1 MSYSIH
7 DLRIDLLNF
16 KNLQKTSPLWIE
28 IELCTKLA
36 FRKLEPRL
44 KISSFD
50 SSDAFQIALEHLLKP
65 MSAENSVT
73 PLEHYLIH
81 EFDQRTKI
89 GQTFDLSEFRRILV
103 TTIKNALVGQQKP
116 GYVDNLVK
124 RATKILNSPPY
135 FRSGVKTQIRY
146 YLSEREFDPNQIPR
160 PAQIKR
166 AANLCSMIP
175 KILQTSESRLSP
187 VYSAENLQ
195 RTVEIALRE
204 ANGLTNEDLFNFFT
218 ILLTNWSPT
227 VIYIPDDN
235 SFAYTAGAPE
245 DDYATSDTRLSA
257 LPEKVAHDI
266 WTSLTENQRRLM
278 HAMTFHE
285 NGQLTDQKIAGRVS
299 FADPQR
305 LTEGKN
311 YSRSWVTDLRQKLME
326 SLASILKQIEVD
338 EQEDVSVSLL
348 MIARGYEY

>member
-1 MSYSIH
+1 MNYSIH
-7 DLRIDLLNF
+7 DLRDDLINF
-16 KNLQKTSPLWIE
+16 KNLKKTSPLWIE

-36 FRKLEPRL
+36 FRKLETRL
-44 KISSFD
+44 KIGSLESG
-50 SSDAFQIALEHLLKP
+50 DAFQIALEHLLKP
-65 MSAENSVT
+65 MSAENKVS

-81 EFDQRTKI
+81 ELNQRQRI
-89 GQTFDLSEFRRILV
+89 NQPFELSELRRILV

-116 GYVDNLVK
+116 GYVENLVR
-124 RATKILNSPPY
+124 RAIKLLSNPPY
-135 FRSGVKTQIRY
+135 FMSGVKTQIRY
-146 YLSEREFDPNQIPR
+146 YSSEREFDPNQIPR

-195 RTVEIALRE
+195 RTVEIVLRE
-204 ANGLTNEDLFNFFT
+204 ANGLTNEDLFKFFT
-218 ILLTNWSPT
+218 ILLTNWSPS
-227 VIYIPDDN
+227 VIYIPDDK
-235 SFAYTAGAPE
+235 SFAYTAGAAE
-245 DDYATSDTRLSA
+245 DEYATSDTRLSA
-257 LPEKVAHDI
+257 LPEKTAIDI

-285 NGQLTDQKIAGRVS
+285 NGQLTDQKIADRVS
-299 FADPQR
+299 FTDPQR
-305 LTEGKN
+305 PTEGKN
-311 YSRSWVTDLRQKLME
+311 YSRPWVTDLRQKLME
-326 SLASILKQIEVD
+326 SLANILKQIEVD